1 MTDED
6 LFPKEP
12 NAIWFAVFVTEF
24 IVKFMVNA
32 FTINAFARKQHLRK
46 SSTYLIINLTAA
58 DLLVGAVTGPV
69 RLYISLEVESC
80 QAFIWKCFIIVN
92 LSDIFSASS
101 LGKLTLIALER
112 LHATLCPLRHCFIEE
127 VAYVKIV
134 LCSWL
139 LALLLAFVGAVLY
152 QYKSAAILYL
162 WISYIVVSL
171 LIQIISYVVII
182 IEVKSSPRPRDRH
195 FGSDISDRK
204 LSVTLFIVTVVS
216 ILTILPW
223 AICAVIPIGVRE
235 QKIQSPIIYTVY
247 VLYYASSLVNPLI
260 YAMRTQG
267 FRKVLTTPFYK
278 NTTESIGVQTIE
290 LNSM

>member
-1 MTDED
+1 M
-6 LFPKEP
+6 
-12 NAIWFAVFVTEF
+12 
-24 IVKFMVNA
+24 
-32 FTINAFARKQHLRK
+32 
-46 SSTYLIINLTAA
+46 
-58 DLLVGAVTGPV
+58 
-69 RLYISLEVESC
+69 ESC
-80 QAFIWKCFIIVN
+80 QAFIWKYFIIVN

-101 LGKLTLIALER
+101 LGNLTLIALER

-162 WISYIVVSL
+162 WISYIVLTL

-182 IEVKSSPRPRDRH
+182 IKVKSNPRPRH
-195 FGSDISDRK
+195 SGSDISDRK

-223 AICAVIPIGVRE
+223 VIWAVILIGIRK

-260 YAMRTQG
+260 YAMRMQG
-267 FRKVLTTPFYK
+267 FRKAFCK
-278 NTTESIGVQTIE
+278 KTTESIGVQTIE
-290 LNSM
+290 LNAM